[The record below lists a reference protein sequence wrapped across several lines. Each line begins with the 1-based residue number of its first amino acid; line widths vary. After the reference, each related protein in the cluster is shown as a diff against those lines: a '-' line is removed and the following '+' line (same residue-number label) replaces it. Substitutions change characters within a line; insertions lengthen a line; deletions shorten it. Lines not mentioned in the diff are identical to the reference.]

1 MKFDRSHGEH
11 STPKGQATITLFAD
25 GGARGNP
32 GPAAGGA
39 VLVAPDGTLVAEI
52 GMYLGV
58 ATNNVAEWNALC
70 IGLEAAIDRGVRD
83 LAVRLDSEL
92 VVKQLLGEYR
102 VKHAQLQ
109 PLYRRAMTLLRNFD
123 RFDIAHVPRAQNKLA
138 DRLVN
143 RVLDAHARSIAEA
156 AQ

>member
-1 MKFDRSHGEH
+1 ME
-11 STPKGQATITLFAD
+11 ATLFAD

-39 VLVAPDGTLVAEI
+39 VLVSPAGDVIAEI
-52 GMYLGV
+52 GEFLGT
-58 ATNNVAEWNALC
+58 ATNNVAEWHALC
-70 IGLEAAIDRGVRD
+70 VGLEAARDRGIRR

-102 VKHAQLQ
+102 VKQAHLQ
-109 PLYRRAMTLLRNFD
+109 PFHRRALSLLRAFD
-123 RFDIAHVPRAQNKLA
+123 NVDVAHVPRAQNKLA
-138 DRLVN
+138 DRVVN

>member
-1 MKFDRSHGEH
+1 M
-11 STPKGQATITLFAD
+11 QATLFAD

-39 VLVAPDGTLVAEI
+39 VLLAPSGEVIAEI
-52 GMYLGV
+52 GEFLGT
-58 ATNNVAEWNALC
+58 ATNNVAEWHALC
-70 IGLEAAIDRGVRD
+70 VGLEAALDHGIRT
-83 LAVRLDSEL
+83 LTVRLDSEL

-102 VKHAQLQ
+102 VKQPHLQ
-109 PLYRRAMTLLRNFD
+109 PFHKRALKLLRSFESV
-123 RFDIAHVPRAQNKLA
+123 DIAHVPRAQNKLA
-138 DRLVN
+138 DAVVN